1 VSTAIQTETDHRC
14 QYCDR
19 SFQRETSLAV
29 HLCEAKRRHQ
39 ERDEVGVQLGL
50 QAYLRF
56 YEITQG
62 SARLKSFADFARS
75 PYYRAFVKFGR
86 HCVAIR
92 AVNTARFID
101 WLVRQNRKIDHWCKD
116 SVYTEY
122 LVEHVRSEA
131 ATDALARALET
142 AIDWA
147 EQTGNPDRDYLR
159 YGNHNVICHAIT
171 TGRVTAWILYNSDS
185 GTEFLARI
193 NTDQVAMIWSWID
206 ADFWQRRFRDYP
218 ADAEYVREML
228 AKAGW

>member
-1 VSTAIQTETDHRC
+1 VSTALQTDTGFCC

-19 SFQRETSLAV
+19 SFRRESSLAV
-29 HLCEAKRRHQ
+29 HLCEAKRRYQ

-62 SARLKSFADFARS
+62 SARLKTFDDFARS

-92 AVNTARFID
+92 AVNVARFVD
-101 WLVRQNRKIDHWCKD
+101 WVVKQNRKIDHWCRD
-116 SVYTEY
+116 SIYTEY

-131 ATDALARALET
+131 ATDALGRALET
-142 AIDWA
+142 AIDWS
-147 EQTGNPDRDYLR
+147 EQTGNPDQDYLR
-159 YGNHNVICHAIT
+159 YANNNVICHAVN
-171 TGRVTAWILYNSDS
+171 TGRVTAWALYNSDS
-185 GTEFLARI
+185 GMEFLARI
-193 NTDQVAMIWSWID
+193 NAQQVSMIWSMID

-218 ADAEYVREML
+218 ADTEYVREML
-228 AKAGW
+228 RKAGW